1 MGYREIL
8 DDHIFRAI
16 VPKDP
21 NVTSIEWLS
30 EAIIS
35 DGIFS
40 LSGS

>member
-16 VPKDP
+16 VP